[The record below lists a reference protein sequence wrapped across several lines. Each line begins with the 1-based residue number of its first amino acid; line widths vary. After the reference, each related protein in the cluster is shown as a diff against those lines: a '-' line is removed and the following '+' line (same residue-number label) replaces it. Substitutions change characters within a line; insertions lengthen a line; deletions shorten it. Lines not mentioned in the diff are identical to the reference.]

1 MRALLLTSIALLSA
15 CHAPSGE
22 EEASQASPT
31 ARQARPVSTAP
42 VPAQAPAA
50 PVTAAA
56 PEPVRIG
63 ESQQARPAAEEKTAQ
78 GAVRRLQQYCDAV
91 ATRRYGDA
99 YRLWSDDGRASG
111 LTEQQFA
118 DSFAKY
124 AAYDCHI
131 GPPGR
136 TDGAAG
142 SIYVDIPVMVT
153 GALTRGGGFR
163 LEGPVTLRRVN
174 DVDGSTAEQR
184 RWHLASSGLKP
195 RP

>member
-15 CHAPSGE
+15 CNARSSE
-22 EEASQASPT
+22 EEDNRVAPA
-31 ARQARPVSTAP
+31 AEQARPASPAPDTGQAP
-42 VPAQAPAA
+42 VA

-56 PEPVRIG
+56 PA
-63 ESQQARPAAEEKTAQ
+63 SAEIDEAQEAQSLADDKTAQ

-91 ATRRYGDA
+91 ATQRYGDA

-111 LTEQQFA
+111 LTGKQFA

-124 AAYDCHI
+124 TAYDCHI

-136 TDGAAG
+136 TEGAAG

-163 LEGPVTLRRVN
+163 LEGPITLRRVN

-184 RWHLASSGLKP
+184 RWHLATSGLKP